1 MAEYTLKYINH
12 RAECDAEA
20 CVNDCEEHYHRQ
32 LHLVADQIAANCKRK
47 PVVLLNGPSSSG
59 KTTTN
64 DRLGRILE
72 LAGIHAHMI
81 SMDDYYR
88 TSGTYD
94 IPFDEENGV
103 NDLESP
109 ECMDL
114 DLLRDHLT
122 RLVAGEEIMVPRFD
136 FETRTSHRN
145 DRAVQLHKDEIV
157 MIEGIHAFNPVI
169 MGDLEKHATSVYLSV
184 ASVLLTDH
192 NIRVEPHMLRFLAAI
207 RQIVRYHDVTPG
219 SQITWNTA
227 FLAVTGAWKRGGEE
241 EVRFLLEVLNEVTR
255 TPESELSS
263 EMRKARLNIYQ
274 DCNDAFRNLLL
285 GKFGRLPLG
294 FPEDWVYESAFGSS
308 AYRSALASR
317 TEDSPLDHLKDVN
330 VEELTKLE
338 MDIPSS

>member
-20 CVNDCEEHYHRQ
+20 FVNDCEEHYHRQ

-47 PVVLLNGPSSSG
+47 PIVLINGPSSSG

-145 DRAVQLHKDEIV
+145 DRPVQLHKDEIV

-184 ASVLLTDH
+184 ASVLLTDR
-192 NIRVEPHMLRFLAAI
+192 NVRVEPHMLRFLRRAM
-207 RQIVRYHDVTPG
+207 RDSLFRSSPVEYTLKQWNSVR
-219 SQITWNTA
+219 
-227 FLAVTGAWKRGGEE
+227 RGERLYISPYRGQADLTVDTYLPYETNILMQYLSEKLQSEE
-241 EVRFLLEVLNEVTR
+241 KLLEQADLA
-255 TPESELSS
+255 PLSAILDKVS
-263 EMRKARLNIYQ
+263 PIDYKPYM
-274 DCNDAFRNLLL
+274 
-285 GKFGRLPLG
+285 
-294 FPEDWVYESAFGSS
+294 PEDSVLHEFIG
-308 AYRSALASR
+308 
-317 TEDSPLDHLKDVN
+317 
-330 VEELTKLE
+330 
-338 MDIPSS
+338 

>member
-20 CVNDCEEHYHRQ
+20 FVNDCEEQYHRQ

-72 LAGIHAHMI
+72 LAGIHTHMI

-145 DRAVQLHKDEIV
+145 NRPVQLHKDEIV

-184 ASVLLTDH
+184 ASVLLTDR
-192 NIRVEPHMLRFLAAI
+192 NVRIEPHMLRFLRRAMRDSLFRSTSIEHTLKQWNSVRRGERLYISPYRGQADLTVDTYLPYETNILMQYLSEKLQVEEKMLEQADLAPLSAI
-207 RQIVRYHDVTPG
+207 LDKVSPIDYKPY
-219 SQITWNTA
+219 
-227 FLAVTGAWKRGGEE
+227 
-241 EVRFLLEVLNEVTR
+241 
-255 TPESELSS
+255 
-263 EMRKARLNIYQ
+263 M
-274 DCNDAFRNLLL
+274 
-285 GKFGRLPLG
+285 
-294 FPEDWVYESAFGSS
+294 PEDSVLHEFIG
-308 AYRSALASR
+308 
-317 TEDSPLDHLKDVN
+317 
-330 VEELTKLE
+330 
-338 MDIPSS
+338 

>member
-20 CVNDCEEHYHRQ
+20 FVNDCEEHYHRQ

-47 PVVLLNGPSSSG
+47 PIVLINGPSSSG

-145 DRAVQLHKDEIV
+145 ERAVQLHKDEIV

-169 MGDLEKHATSVYLSV
+169 MGDLEKHATSVYFSV

-192 NIRVEPHMLRFLAAI
+192 NIRVEPHMLRFLRRAM
-207 RQIVRYHDVTPG
+207 RDSLFRSSPVEYTLKQWNSVR
-219 SQITWNTA
+219 
-227 FLAVTGAWKRGGEE
+227 RGERLYISPYRGQADLTVDTYLPYETNILMQYLSEKLQGEE
-241 EVRFLLEVLNEVTR
+241 CMLEQADLA
-255 TPESELSS
+255 PLSAILDKVS
-263 EMRKARLNIYQ
+263 PIDYKPYM
-274 DCNDAFRNLLL
+274 
-285 GKFGRLPLG
+285 
-294 FPEDWVYESAFGSS
+294 PEDSVLHEFIG
-308 AYRSALASR
+308 
-317 TEDSPLDHLKDVN
+317 
-330 VEELTKLE
+330 
-338 MDIPSS
+338 

>member
-20 CVNDCEEHYHRQ
+20 FVNDCEEHYHRQ

-47 PVVLLNGPSSSG
+47 PIVLLNGPSSSG

-94 IPFDEENGV
+94 IPFDKENGV
-103 NDLESP
+103 SDLESP

-145 DRAVQLHKDEIV
+145 ERAVQLHKDEIV

-184 ASVLLTDH
+184 ASVLLTDR
-192 NIRVEPHMLRFLAAI
+192 NVRIEPHMLRFLRRAM
-207 RQIVRYHDVTPG
+207 RDSLFRSSPVEYTLKQWNSVR
-219 SQITWNTA
+219 
-227 FLAVTGAWKRGGEE
+227 RGERLYISPYRGQADLTVDTYLPYETNILMQYLSEKLQGEE
-241 EVRFLLEVLNEVTR
+241 CMLEQADLA
-255 TPESELSS
+255 PLSAILDKVS
-263 EMRKARLNIYQ
+263 PIDYKPYM
-274 DCNDAFRNLLL
+274 
-285 GKFGRLPLG
+285 
-294 FPEDWVYESAFGSS
+294 PEDSVLHEFIG
-308 AYRSALASR
+308 
-317 TEDSPLDHLKDVN
+317 
-330 VEELTKLE
+330 
-338 MDIPSS
+338 

>member
-20 CVNDCEEHYHRQ
+20 FVNDCEEHYHRQ

-72 LAGIHAHMI
+72 LAGIHTHMI

-114 DLLRDHLT
+114 DPLRDHLT

-145 DRAVQLHKDEIV
+145 ERAVQLHKDEIV

-184 ASVLLTDH
+184 ASVLLTDR
-192 NIRVEPHMLRFLAAI
+192 NVRVEPHMLRFLRRAM
-207 RQIVRYHDVTPG
+207 RDSLFRSSPVEYTLKQWNSVR
-219 SQITWNTA
+219 
-227 FLAVTGAWKRGGEE
+227 RGERLYISPYRGQADLTVDTYLPYETNILMQYLSEKLQSEE
-241 EVRFLLEVLNEVTR
+241 KLLEQADLA
-255 TPESELSS
+255 PLSAILDKVS
-263 EMRKARLNIYQ
+263 PIDYKPYM
-274 DCNDAFRNLLL
+274 
-285 GKFGRLPLG
+285 
-294 FPEDWVYESAFGSS
+294 PEDSVLHEFIG
-308 AYRSALASR
+308 
-317 TEDSPLDHLKDVN
+317 
-330 VEELTKLE
+330 
-338 MDIPSS
+338 

>member
-12 RAECDAEA
+12 RAEHDAEA
-20 CVNDCEEHYHRQ
+20 FVHDCEEGYHRQ

-145 DRAVQLHKDEIV
+145 ERAVQLHKDEIV

-169 MGDLEKHATSVYLSV
+169 MGELEKHATSVYLSV
-184 ASVLLTDH
+184 ASVLLTGH
-192 NIRVEPHMLRFLAAI
+192 NVRVEPHMLRFLRRAMRDSLFRSSPVEYTLKQWNSVRRGERLYISPYRGQADLTVDTYLPYETNILMQYLSEKLQSEEHMLEQADLAPLSAI
-207 RQIVRYHDVTPG
+207 LDRVSPIDYKPY
-219 SQITWNTA
+219 
-227 FLAVTGAWKRGGEE
+227 
-241 EVRFLLEVLNEVTR
+241 
-255 TPESELSS
+255 
-263 EMRKARLNIYQ
+263 M
-274 DCNDAFRNLLL
+274 
-285 GKFGRLPLG
+285 
-294 FPEDWVYESAFGSS
+294 PEDSVLHEFIG
-308 AYRSALASR
+308 
-317 TEDSPLDHLKDVN
+317 
-330 VEELTKLE
+330 
-338 MDIPSS
+338 

>member
-12 RAECDAEA
+12 RAEHDAEA
-20 CVNDCEEHYHRQ
+20 FVNDCEEHYHRQ
-32 LHLVADQIAANCKRK
+32 LHLVADQIAANCKHK

-72 LAGIHAHMI
+72 LAGIHTHMI

-192 NIRVEPHMLRFLAAI
+192 NIRVEPHMLRFLRRAMRDSLFRSSPVEHTLKQWNSVRRGERLYISPYRGQADLTVDTYLPYETNILMQYLSEKLQDEEKMLEQTDLAPLSAI
-207 RQIVRYHDVTPG
+207 LDRVSPIDYKPY
-219 SQITWNTA
+219 
-227 FLAVTGAWKRGGEE
+227 
-241 EVRFLLEVLNEVTR
+241 
-255 TPESELSS
+255 
-263 EMRKARLNIYQ
+263 M
-274 DCNDAFRNLLL
+274 
-285 GKFGRLPLG
+285 
-294 FPEDWVYESAFGSS
+294 PEDSVLHEFIG
-308 AYRSALASR
+308 
-317 TEDSPLDHLKDVN
+317 
-330 VEELTKLE
+330 
-338 MDIPSS
+338 

>member
-20 CVNDCEEHYHRQ
+20 FVNDCEEHYHRQ

-145 DRAVQLHKDEIV
+145 DRPVQLHKDEIV

-192 NIRVEPHMLRFLAAI
+192 NVRVEPHMLRFLRRAVRDSLFRSSPVEYTLKQWNSVRRGERLYISPYRGQADLTVDTYLPYETNILMQYLSEKLQVEEKMLEQADLAPLSAI
-207 RQIVRYHDVTPG
+207 LDRVSPIDYKPY
-219 SQITWNTA
+219 
-227 FLAVTGAWKRGGEE
+227 
-241 EVRFLLEVLNEVTR
+241 
-255 TPESELSS
+255 
-263 EMRKARLNIYQ
+263 M
-274 DCNDAFRNLLL
+274 
-285 GKFGRLPLG
+285 
-294 FPEDWVYESAFGSS
+294 PEDSVLHEFIG
-308 AYRSALASR
+308 
-317 TEDSPLDHLKDVN
+317 
-330 VEELTKLE
+330 
-338 MDIPSS
+338 

>member
-20 CVNDCEEHYHRQ
+20 FVNDCEEQYHRQ
-32 LHLVADQIAANCKRK
+32 LHLVADQIAANCKHK

-72 LAGIHAHMI
+72 LAGIHTHMI

-145 DRAVQLHKDEIV
+145 ERAVQLHKDEIV

-184 ASVLLTDH
+184 ASVLLTDR
-192 NIRVEPHMLRFLAAI
+192 NVRVEPHMLRFLRRAMRDSLFRSSPVEYTLKQWNSVRRGERLYISPYRGQADLTVDTYLPYETNILMQYLSEKLQDEEKMLEQADLAPLSAI
-207 RQIVRYHDVTPG
+207 LDKVSPIDYKPY
-219 SQITWNTA
+219 
-227 FLAVTGAWKRGGEE
+227 
-241 EVRFLLEVLNEVTR
+241 
-255 TPESELSS
+255 
-263 EMRKARLNIYQ
+263 M
-274 DCNDAFRNLLL
+274 
-285 GKFGRLPLG
+285 
-294 FPEDWVYESAFGSS
+294 PEDSVLHEFIG
-308 AYRSALASR
+308 
-317 TEDSPLDHLKDVN
+317 
-330 VEELTKLE
+330 
-338 MDIPSS
+338 

>member
-20 CVNDCEEHYHRQ
+20 FVNDCEEHYHRQ

-47 PVVLLNGPSSSG
+47 PVVLINGPSSSG

-72 LAGIHAHMI
+72 LAGIHTHMI

-94 IPFDEENGV
+94 IPFDKENGV

-192 NIRVEPHMLRFLAAI
+192 NIRVEPHMLRFLRRAM
-207 RQIVRYHDVTPG
+207 RDSLFRNSPVEYTLKQWNSVR
-219 SQITWNTA
+219 
-227 FLAVTGAWKRGGEE
+227 RGERLYISPYRGQADLTVDTYLPYETNILMQYLSEKLQGEE
-241 EVRFLLEVLNEVTR
+241 CMLEQADLA
-255 TPESELSS
+255 PLSAILDKVS
-263 EMRKARLNIYQ
+263 PIDYKPYM
-274 DCNDAFRNLLL
+274 
-285 GKFGRLPLG
+285 
-294 FPEDWVYESAFGSS
+294 PEDSVLHEFIG
-308 AYRSALASR
+308 
-317 TEDSPLDHLKDVN
+317 
-330 VEELTKLE
+330 
-338 MDIPSS
+338 

>member
-20 CVNDCEEHYHRQ
+20 FVNDCEEHYHRQ

-145 DRAVQLHKDEIV
+145 ERAVQLHKDEIV

-192 NIRVEPHMLRFLAAI
+192 NIRVEPHMLRFLRRAM
-207 RQIVRYHDVTPG
+207 RDSLFRSSPVEYTLKQWNSVR
-219 SQITWNTA
+219 
-227 FLAVTGAWKRGGEE
+227 RGERLYISPYRGQADLTVDTYLPYETNILMQYLSEKLQSEE
-241 EVRFLLEVLNEVTR
+241 KLLEQADLA
-255 TPESELSS
+255 PLSAILDKVS
-263 EMRKARLNIYQ
+263 PIDYKPYM
-274 DCNDAFRNLLL
+274 
-285 GKFGRLPLG
+285 
-294 FPEDWVYESAFGSS
+294 PEDSVLHEFIG
-308 AYRSALASR
+308 
-317 TEDSPLDHLKDVN
+317 
-330 VEELTKLE
+330 
-338 MDIPSS
+338 

>member
-12 RAECDAEA
+12 RAEHDAEA
-20 CVNDCEEHYHRQ
+20 FVHDEEGYHRQ

-145 DRAVQLHKDEIV
+145 ERAVQLHKDEIV

-169 MGDLEKHATSVYLSV
+169 MGELEKHATSVYLSV
-184 ASVLLTDH
+184 ASVLLTGH
-192 NIRVEPHMLRFLAAI
+192 NVRVEPHMLRFLRRAMRDSLFRSSPVEYTLKQWNSVRRGERLYISPYRGQADLMVDTYLPYETNILMQYLSEKLQSEEHMLEQADLAPLSAI
-207 RQIVRYHDVTPG
+207 LDRVSPIDYKPY
-219 SQITWNTA
+219 
-227 FLAVTGAWKRGGEE
+227 
-241 EVRFLLEVLNEVTR
+241 
-255 TPESELSS
+255 
-263 EMRKARLNIYQ
+263 M
-274 DCNDAFRNLLL
+274 
-285 GKFGRLPLG
+285 
-294 FPEDWVYESAFGSS
+294 PEDSVLHEFIG
-308 AYRSALASR
+308 
-317 TEDSPLDHLKDVN
+317 
-330 VEELTKLE
+330 
-338 MDIPSS
+338 

>member
-20 CVNDCEEHYHRQ
+20 FVNDCEEHYHRQ

-47 PVVLLNGPSSSG
+47 PIVLINGPSSSG

-145 DRAVQLHKDEIV
+145 DRPVQLHKDEIV

-184 ASVLLTDH
+184 ASVLFTDR
-192 NIRVEPHMLRFLAAI
+192 NVRVEPHMLRFLRRAM
-207 RQIVRYHDVTPG
+207 RDSLFRSSPVEYTLKQWNSVR
-219 SQITWNTA
+219 
-227 FLAVTGAWKRGGEE
+227 RGERLYISPYRGQADLTVDTYLPYETNILMQYLSEKLQGEE
-241 EVRFLLEVLNEVTR
+241 CMLEQADLA
-255 TPESELSS
+255 PLSAILDKVS
-263 EMRKARLNIYQ
+263 PIDYKPYM
-274 DCNDAFRNLLL
+274 
-285 GKFGRLPLG
+285 
-294 FPEDWVYESAFGSS
+294 PEDSVLHEFIG
-308 AYRSALASR
+308 
-317 TEDSPLDHLKDVN
+317 
-330 VEELTKLE
+330 
-338 MDIPSS
+338 

>member
-20 CVNDCEEHYHRQ
+20 FVNDCEEHYHRQ

-72 LAGIHAHMI
+72 LAGIHTHMI

-192 NIRVEPHMLRFLAAI
+192 NIRVEPHMLRFLRRAMRDSLFRSSPVEYTLKQWNSVRRGERLYISPYRGQADLTVDTYLPYETNILMQYLSEKLQVEEKMLEQADLAPLSAI
-207 RQIVRYHDVTPG
+207 LDKVSPIDYKPY
-219 SQITWNTA
+219 
-227 FLAVTGAWKRGGEE
+227 
-241 EVRFLLEVLNEVTR
+241 
-255 TPESELSS
+255 
-263 EMRKARLNIYQ
+263 M
-274 DCNDAFRNLLL
+274 
-285 GKFGRLPLG
+285 
-294 FPEDWVYESAFGSS
+294 PEDSVLHEFIG
-308 AYRSALASR
+308 
-317 TEDSPLDHLKDVN
+317 
-330 VEELTKLE
+330 
-338 MDIPSS
+338 

>member
-20 CVNDCEEHYHRQ
+20 FVNDCEEHYHRQ

-145 DRAVQLHKDEIV
+145 DRPVQLHKDEIV

-184 ASVLLTDH
+184 ASVLLTDR
-192 NIRVEPHMLRFLAAI
+192 NVRIEPHMLRFLRRAM
-207 RQIVRYHDVTPG
+207 RDSLFRNSPVEYTLKQWNSVR
-219 SQITWNTA
+219 
-227 FLAVTGAWKRGGEE
+227 RGERLYISPYRGQADLTVDTYLPYETNILMQYLGEKLQGEE
-241 EVRFLLEVLNEVTR
+241 CMLEQADLA
-255 TPESELSS
+255 PLSAILDRVS
-263 EMRKARLNIYQ
+263 PIDYKPYM
-274 DCNDAFRNLLL
+274 
-285 GKFGRLPLG
+285 
-294 FPEDWVYESAFGSS
+294 PEDSVLHEFIG
-308 AYRSALASR
+308 
-317 TEDSPLDHLKDVN
+317 
-330 VEELTKLE
+330 
-338 MDIPSS
+338 

>member
-20 CVNDCEEHYHRQ
+20 FVNDCEEHYHRQ

-145 DRAVQLHKDEIV
+145 ERAVQLHKDEIV

-169 MGDLEKHATSVYLSV
+169 MGELEKHATSVYLSV
-184 ASVLLTDH
+184 ASVLLTGH
-192 NIRVEPHMLRFLAAI
+192 NVRVEPHMLRFLRRAMRDSLFRSSPVEYTLKQWNSVRRGERLYISPYHGQADLMVDTYLPYETNILMQYLSEKLQSEEHMLEQADLAPLSAI
-207 RQIVRYHDVTPG
+207 LDRVSPIDYKPY
-219 SQITWNTA
+219 
-227 FLAVTGAWKRGGEE
+227 
-241 EVRFLLEVLNEVTR
+241 
-255 TPESELSS
+255 
-263 EMRKARLNIYQ
+263 M
-274 DCNDAFRNLLL
+274 
-285 GKFGRLPLG
+285 
-294 FPEDWVYESAFGSS
+294 PEDSVLHEFIG
-308 AYRSALASR
+308 
-317 TEDSPLDHLKDVN
+317 
-330 VEELTKLE
+330 
-338 MDIPSS
+338 

>member
-20 CVNDCEEHYHRQ
+20 FVNDCEEHYHRQ

-94 IPFDEENGV
+94 IPFDKENGV

-136 FETRTSHRN
+136 YETRTSHHN
-145 DRAVQLHKDEIV
+145 ERAVQLHKDEIV

-184 ASVLLTDH
+184 ASVLLTDR
-192 NIRVEPHMLRFLAAI
+192 NVRVEPHMLRFLRRAMRDSLFRSSPVEYTLKQWNSVRRGERLYISPYRGQADLTVDTYLPYETNILMQYLGEKLQDEEKMLEQADLAPLSAI
-207 RQIVRYHDVTPG
+207 LDKVSPIDYKPY
-219 SQITWNTA
+219 
-227 FLAVTGAWKRGGEE
+227 
-241 EVRFLLEVLNEVTR
+241 
-255 TPESELSS
+255 
-263 EMRKARLNIYQ
+263 M
-274 DCNDAFRNLLL
+274 
-285 GKFGRLPLG
+285 
-294 FPEDWVYESAFGSS
+294 PEDSVLHEFIG
-308 AYRSALASR
+308 
-317 TEDSPLDHLKDVN
+317 
-330 VEELTKLE
+330 
-338 MDIPSS
+338 

>member
-20 CVNDCEEHYHRQ
+20 FVNDCEEQYHRQ

-94 IPFDEENGV
+94 IPFDKENGV
-103 NDLESP
+103 SDLESP

-145 DRAVQLHKDEIV
+145 ERAVQLHKDEIV

-184 ASVLLTDH
+184 ASVLLTDR
-192 NIRVEPHMLRFLAAI
+192 NIRVEPHMLRFLRRAM
-207 RQIVRYHDVTPG
+207 RDSLFRSSPVEYTLKQWNSVR
-219 SQITWNTA
+219 
-227 FLAVTGAWKRGGEE
+227 RGERLYISPYRGQADLTVDTYLPYETNILMQYLGEKLQGEE
-241 EVRFLLEVLNEVTR
+241 KMLEQADLA
-255 TPESELSS
+255 PLSAILDKVS
-263 EMRKARLNIYQ
+263 PIDYKPYM
-274 DCNDAFRNLLL
+274 
-285 GKFGRLPLG
+285 
-294 FPEDWVYESAFGSS
+294 PEDSVLHEFIG
-308 AYRSALASR
+308 
-317 TEDSPLDHLKDVN
+317 
-330 VEELTKLE
+330 
-338 MDIPSS
+338 

>member
-20 CVNDCEEHYHRQ
+20 FVNDCEEHYHRQ

-145 DRAVQLHKDEIV
+145 DRPVQLHKDEIV

-184 ASVLLTDH
+184 ASVLFTDR
-192 NIRVEPHMLRFLAAI
+192 NVRVEPHMLRFLRRAMRDSLFRSSPVEYTLKQWNSVRRGERLYISPYRGQADLTVDTYLPYETNILMQYLSEKLQVEEKMLEQADLAPLSAI
-207 RQIVRYHDVTPG
+207 LDKVSPIDYKPY
-219 SQITWNTA
+219 
-227 FLAVTGAWKRGGEE
+227 
-241 EVRFLLEVLNEVTR
+241 
-255 TPESELSS
+255 
-263 EMRKARLNIYQ
+263 M
-274 DCNDAFRNLLL
+274 
-285 GKFGRLPLG
+285 
-294 FPEDWVYESAFGSS
+294 PEDSVLHEFIG
-308 AYRSALASR
+308 
-317 TEDSPLDHLKDVN
+317 
-330 VEELTKLE
+330 
-338 MDIPSS
+338 

>member
-20 CVNDCEEHYHRQ
+20 FVNDCEDHYHRQ

-72 LAGIHAHMI
+72 LAGIHTHMI

-145 DRAVQLHKDEIV
+145 DRPVQLHKDEIV

-184 ASVLLTDH
+184 ASVLLTDR
-192 NIRVEPHMLRFLAAI
+192 NVRVEPHMLRFLRRAM
-207 RQIVRYHDVTPG
+207 RDSLFRSSPVEYTLKQWNSVR
-219 SQITWNTA
+219 
-227 FLAVTGAWKRGGEE
+227 RGERLYISPYRGQADLTVDTYLPYETNILMQYLSEKLQSEE
-241 EVRFLLEVLNEVTR
+241 KLLEQADLA
-255 TPESELSS
+255 PLSAILDKVS
-263 EMRKARLNIYQ
+263 PIDYKPYM
-274 DCNDAFRNLLL
+274 
-285 GKFGRLPLG
+285 
-294 FPEDWVYESAFGSS
+294 PEDSVLHEFIG
-308 AYRSALASR
+308 
-317 TEDSPLDHLKDVN
+317 
-330 VEELTKLE
+330 
-338 MDIPSS
+338 

>member
-20 CVNDCEEHYHRQ
+20 FVNDCEEHYHRQ

-47 PVVLLNGPSSSG
+47 PIVLINGPSSSG

-94 IPFDEENGV
+94 IPFDKENGV

-192 NIRVEPHMLRFLAAI
+192 NIRVEPHMLRFLRRAM
-207 RQIVRYHDVTPG
+207 RDSLFRNSPVEYTLKQWNSVR
-219 SQITWNTA
+219 
-227 FLAVTGAWKRGGEE
+227 RGERLYISPYRGQADLTVDTYLPYETNILMQYLSEKLQGEE
-241 EVRFLLEVLNEVTR
+241 CMLEQADLA
-255 TPESELSS
+255 PLSAILDKVS
-263 EMRKARLNIYQ
+263 PIDYKPYM
-274 DCNDAFRNLLL
+274 
-285 GKFGRLPLG
+285 
-294 FPEDWVYESAFGSS
+294 PEDSVLHEFIG
-308 AYRSALASR
+308 
-317 TEDSPLDHLKDVN
+317 
-330 VEELTKLE
+330 
-338 MDIPSS
+338 

>member
-20 CVNDCEEHYHRQ
+20 FVNDCEEHYHRQ
-32 LHLVADQIAANCKRK
+32 LHLVADQIAANCK

-136 FETRTSHRN
+136 FETR
-145 DRAVQLHKDEIV
+145 I
-157 MIEGIHAFNPVI
+157 
-169 MGDLEKHATSVYLSV
+169 AT
-184 ASVLLTDH
+184 T
-192 NIRVEPHMLRFLAAI
+192 
-207 RQIVRYHDVTPG
+207 VRC
-219 SQITWNTA
+219 SC
-227 FLAVTGAWKRGGEE
+227 
-241 EVRFLLEVLNEVTR
+241 TR
-255 TPESELSS
+255 T
-263 EMRKARLNIYQ
+263 
-274 DCNDAFRNLLL
+274 
-285 GKFGRLPLG
+285 
-294 FPEDWVYESAFGSS
+294 
-308 AYRSALASR
+308 
-317 TEDSPLDHLKDVN
+317 
-330 VEELTKLE
+330 KL
-338 MDIPSS
+338 

>member
-20 CVNDCEEHYHRQ
+20 FVNDCEEHYHRQ

-72 LAGIHAHMI
+72 LAGIHTHMI

-145 DRAVQLHKDEIV
+145 ERAVQLHKDEIV

-184 ASVLLTDH
+184 ASVLLTDR
-192 NIRVEPHMLRFLAAI
+192 NVRIEPHMLRFLRRAM
-207 RQIVRYHDVTPG
+207 RDSLFRSSPVEYTLKQWNSVR
-219 SQITWNTA
+219 
-227 FLAVTGAWKRGGEE
+227 RGERLYISPYRGQADLTVDTYLPYETNILMQYLSEKLQGEE
-241 EVRFLLEVLNEVTR
+241 CMLEQADLA
-255 TPESELSS
+255 PLSAILDKVS
-263 EMRKARLNIYQ
+263 PIDYKPYM
-274 DCNDAFRNLLL
+274 
-285 GKFGRLPLG
+285 
-294 FPEDWVYESAFGSS
+294 PEDSVLHEFIG
-308 AYRSALASR
+308 
-317 TEDSPLDHLKDVN
+317 
-330 VEELTKLE
+330 
-338 MDIPSS
+338 

>member
-20 CVNDCEEHYHRQ
+20 FVNDCEEHYHRQ

-145 DRAVQLHKDEIV
+145 DRPVQLHKDEIV

-184 ASVLLTDH
+184 ASVLFTDR
-192 NIRVEPHMLRFLAAI
+192 NVRVEPHMLRFLRRAMRDSLFRSSPVEYTLKQWNSVRRGERLYISPYRGQADLTVDTYLPYETNILMQYLSEKLQDEEKMLEQADLAPLSAI
-207 RQIVRYHDVTPG
+207 LDKVSPIDYKPY
-219 SQITWNTA
+219 
-227 FLAVTGAWKRGGEE
+227 
-241 EVRFLLEVLNEVTR
+241 
-255 TPESELSS
+255 
-263 EMRKARLNIYQ
+263 M
-274 DCNDAFRNLLL
+274 
-285 GKFGRLPLG
+285 
-294 FPEDWVYESAFGSS
+294 PEDSVLHEFIG
-308 AYRSALASR
+308 
-317 TEDSPLDHLKDVN
+317 
-330 VEELTKLE
+330 
-338 MDIPSS
+338 

>member
-12 RAECDAEA
+12 RAGCDAEA
-20 CVNDCEEHYHRQ
+20 FVNDCEEHYHRQ

-72 LAGIHAHMI
+72 LAGIHTHMI

-114 DLLRDHLT
+114 NLLRDHLT

-145 DRAVQLHKDEIV
+145 ERAVQLHKDEIV

-184 ASVLLTDH
+184 ASVLLTDR
-192 NIRVEPHMLRFLAAI
+192 NVRIEPHMLRFLRRA
-207 RQIVRYHDVTPG
+207 
-219 SQITWNTA
+219 
-227 FLAVTGAWKRGGEE
+227 
-241 EVRFLLEVLNEVTR
+241 
-255 TPESELSS
+255 
-263 EMRKARLNIYQ
+263 MRDSL
-274 DCNDAFRNLLL
+274 FRNSPVEYTLKQWNSVRR
-285 GKFGRLPLG
+285 GERLYISPYRGQADLTVDTYLPYETNILMQYLSEKLQVEEKMLEQADLAPLSAILDKVSPIDYKPYM
-294 FPEDWVYESAFGSS
+294 PEDSVLHEFIG
-308 AYRSALASR
+308 
-317 TEDSPLDHLKDVN
+317 
-330 VEELTKLE
+330 
-338 MDIPSS
+338 

>member
-20 CVNDCEEHYHRQ
+20 FVNDCEEQYHRQ

-94 IPFDEENGV
+94 IPFDKENGV
-103 NDLESP
+103 SDLESP

-145 DRAVQLHKDEIV
+145 ERAVQLHKDEIV

-184 ASVLLTDH
+184 ASVLLTDR
-192 NIRVEPHMLRFLAAI
+192 NVRIEPHMLRFLRRAM
-207 RQIVRYHDVTPG
+207 RDSLFRSSPVEYTLKQWNSVR
-219 SQITWNTA
+219 
-227 FLAVTGAWKRGGEE
+227 RGERLYISPYRGQADLTVDTYLPYETNILMQYLSEKLQGEE
-241 EVRFLLEVLNEVTR
+241 RMLEQTDLA
-255 TPESELSS
+255 PLSAILDKVS
-263 EMRKARLNIYQ
+263 PIDYKPYM
-274 DCNDAFRNLLL
+274 
-285 GKFGRLPLG
+285 
-294 FPEDWVYESAFGSS
+294 PEDSVLHEFIG
-308 AYRSALASR
+308 
-317 TEDSPLDHLKDVN
+317 
-330 VEELTKLE
+330 
-338 MDIPSS
+338 

>member
-20 CVNDCEEHYHRQ
+20 FVNDCEEHYHRQ

-145 DRAVQLHKDEIV
+145 DRPVQLHKDEIV

-192 NIRVEPHMLRFLAAI
+192 NVRVEPHMLRFLRRAMRDSLFRSSPVEYTLKQWNSVRRGERLYISPYRGQADLTVDTYLPYETNILMQYLSEKLQVEEKMLEQADLAPLSAI
-207 RQIVRYHDVTPG
+207 LDKVSPIDYKPY
-219 SQITWNTA
+219 
-227 FLAVTGAWKRGGEE
+227 
-241 EVRFLLEVLNEVTR
+241 
-255 TPESELSS
+255 
-263 EMRKARLNIYQ
+263 M
-274 DCNDAFRNLLL
+274 
-285 GKFGRLPLG
+285 
-294 FPEDWVYESAFGSS
+294 PEDSVLHEFIG
-308 AYRSALASR
+308 
-317 TEDSPLDHLKDVN
+317 
-330 VEELTKLE
+330 
-338 MDIPSS
+338 

>member
-20 CVNDCEEHYHRQ
+20 FVNDCEEHYHRQ

-94 IPFDEENGV
+94 IPFDKENGV
-103 NDLESP
+103 SDLESP

-145 DRAVQLHKDEIV
+145 ERAVQLHKDEIV

-184 ASVLLTDH
+184 ASVLLTDR
-192 NIRVEPHMLRFLAAI
+192 NVRIEPHMLRFLRRA
-207 RQIVRYHDVTPG
+207 
-219 SQITWNTA
+219 
-227 FLAVTGAWKRGGEE
+227 
-241 EVRFLLEVLNEVTR
+241 
-255 TPESELSS
+255 
-263 EMRKARLNIYQ
+263 MRDSL
-274 DCNDAFRNLLL
+274 FRNSPVEYTLKQWNSVRRGERLYISPYRGQADLTVDTYLPYETNILMQYLSEKLQSEEKLLKQADL
-285 GKFGRLPLG
+285 APLSAILDKVSPIDYKPYM
-294 FPEDWVYESAFGSS
+294 PEDSVLHEFIG
-308 AYRSALASR
+308 
-317 TEDSPLDHLKDVN
+317 
-330 VEELTKLE
+330 
-338 MDIPSS
+338 

>member
-12 RAECDAEA
+12 RAEHDAEA
-20 CVNDCEEHYHRQ
+20 FVHDCEEGYHRQ

-47 PVVLLNGPSSSG
+47 PIVLINGPSSSG

-64 DRLGRILE
+64 DRIGRILE

-122 RLVAGEEIMVPRFD
+122 RLVAGEEILVPRFD

-184 ASVLLTDH
+184 ASVILTDR
-192 NIRVEPHMLRFLAAI
+192 NVRVEPYMLRFLRRA
-207 RQIVRYHDVTPG
+207 VRDSLFRSTSIEHTLK
-219 SQITWNTA
+219 QWNS
-227 FLAVTGAWKRGGEE
+227 VRRGERLYISPYRGQADLTVDTYLPYETNILMQHIGRALHGEE
-241 EVRFLLEVLNEVTR
+241 EALEQADL
-255 TPESELSS
+255 
-263 EMRKARLNIYQ
+263 A
-274 DCNDAFRNLLL
+274 
-285 GKFGRLPLG
+285 PLG
-294 FPEDWVYESAFGSS
+294 SILDAVAPIDYKPYMPEDSVLHEFIG
-308 AYRSALASR
+308 
-317 TEDSPLDHLKDVN
+317 
-330 VEELTKLE
+330 
-338 MDIPSS
+338 

>member
-20 CVNDCEEHYHRQ
+20 FVNDCEEHYHRQ

-145 DRAVQLHKDEIV
+145 ERAVQLHKDEIV

-184 ASVLLTDH
+184 ASVLLTDR
-192 NIRVEPHMLRFLAAI
+192 NVRVEPHMLRFLRRA
-207 RQIVRYHDVTPG
+207 
-219 SQITWNTA
+219 
-227 FLAVTGAWKRGGEE
+227 
-241 EVRFLLEVLNEVTR
+241 
-255 TPESELSS
+255 
-263 EMRKARLNIYQ
+263 MRDSL
-274 DCNDAFRNLLL
+274 FRNSPVEYTLKQWNSVRR
-285 GKFGRLPLG
+285 GERLYISPYRGQADLTVDTYLPYETNILMQYLSEKLQVEEKMLEQADLAPLSAILDRVSPIDYKPYM
-294 FPEDWVYESAFGSS
+294 PEDSVLHEFIG
-308 AYRSALASR
+308 
-317 TEDSPLDHLKDVN
+317 
-330 VEELTKLE
+330 
-338 MDIPSS
+338 

>member
-20 CVNDCEEHYHRQ
+20 FVNDCEEHYHRQ

-47 PVVLLNGPSSSG
+47 PIVLINGPSSSG

-94 IPFDEENGV
+94 IPFDKENGV
-103 NDLESP
+103 SDLESP

-145 DRAVQLHKDEIV
+145 ERAVQLHKDEIV

-184 ASVLLTDH
+184 ASVLLTDR
-192 NIRVEPHMLRFLAAI
+192 NVRVEPHMLRFLRRAM
-207 RQIVRYHDVTPG
+207 RDSLFRSSPVEYTLKQWNSVR
-219 SQITWNTA
+219 
-227 FLAVTGAWKRGGEE
+227 RGERLYISPYRGQADLMVDTYLPYETNILMQYLSEKLQGEE
-241 EVRFLLEVLNEVTR
+241 CMLEQADLA
-255 TPESELSS
+255 PLSAILDKVS
-263 EMRKARLNIYQ
+263 PIDYKPYM
-274 DCNDAFRNLLL
+274 
-285 GKFGRLPLG
+285 
-294 FPEDWVYESAFGSS
+294 PEDSVLHEFIG
-308 AYRSALASR
+308 
-317 TEDSPLDHLKDVN
+317 
-330 VEELTKLE
+330 
-338 MDIPSS
+338 

>member
-1 MAEYTLKYINH
+1 M
-12 RAECDAEA
+12 
-20 CVNDCEEHYHRQ
+20 NDCEEHYHRQ

-94 IPFDEENGV
+94 IPFDKENGV
-103 NDLESP
+103 SDLESP

-145 DRAVQLHKDEIV
+145 ERAVQLHKDEIV

-184 ASVLLTDH
+184 ASVLLTDR
-192 NIRVEPHMLRFLAAI
+192 NVRIEPHMLRFLRRAMRDSLFRSSPVEYTLKQWNSVRRGERLYISPYRGQADLTVDTYLPYETNILMQYLSERLQDEEKMLEQADLAPLSAI
-207 RQIVRYHDVTPG
+207 LDKVSPIDYKPY
-219 SQITWNTA
+219 
-227 FLAVTGAWKRGGEE
+227 
-241 EVRFLLEVLNEVTR
+241 
-255 TPESELSS
+255 
-263 EMRKARLNIYQ
+263 M
-274 DCNDAFRNLLL
+274 
-285 GKFGRLPLG
+285 
-294 FPEDWVYESAFGSS
+294 PEDSVLHEFIG
-308 AYRSALASR
+308 
-317 TEDSPLDHLKDVN
+317 
-330 VEELTKLE
+330 
-338 MDIPSS
+338 